1 MTLRGF
7 AGHTRLGIPLMAH
20 DGGPGAPPGRSH
32 PWTRLGIAAG
42 SVLVV
47 VAVVSCSSAGRPGPS
62 HPSSGTP
69 SPSAAKTSAGPASTN
84 APVTGSALGP
94 SACVTT
100 GSAAAGSGPWKL
112 ISPRTLCGLPLFD
125 SAQYVQS
132 GQSLASMDKMLF
144 SLNDVG
150 PVTATVTLTY
160 QSPKTPNFYRSVA
173 FVGFQGTFRP
183 AAAINAM
190 ELPSYTY
197 TNEPPGPHGGM
208 LACGRTQ
215 GAWDCVWATPSTV
228 CEIEI
233 LDTTGELTGANIAVN
248 AVRIRDALEAPA

>member
-1 MTLRGF
+1 MTLRGLSR
-7 AGHTRLGIPLMAH
+7 HTRLEVPLMAC
-20 DGGPGAPPGRSH
+20 DGGPGAGPRRRRI
-32 PWTRLGIAAG
+32 WAWLGITVG
-42 SVLVV
+42 SVLVATAV
-47 VAVVSCSSAGRPGPS
+47 VACSSAGQ
-62 HPSSGTP
+62 PSS
-69 SPSAAKTSAGPASTN
+69 SRPSASTPPPSAKPTDTAPSTT

-94 SACVTT
+94 SACVTA
-100 GSAAAGSGPWKL
+100 GQPAGGSGPWKL

-125 SAQYVQS
+125 SAQYAQS

-144 SLNDVG
+144 GMDNVG

-173 FVGFQGTFRP
+173 FVGFEGRFRP

-197 TNEPPGPHGGM
+197 TSEPPGPHGGM
-208 LACGRTQ
+208 LACGRTED
-215 GAWDCVWATPSTV
+215 AWDCVWATPSTV
-228 CEIEI
+228 CDIEI
-233 LDTTGELTGANIAVN
+233 LDTTGELIGANIGVN

>member
-1 MTLRGF
+1 MTQRGLSR
-7 AGHTRLGIPLMAH
+7 HTRLGVPLMAH
-20 DGGPGAPPGRSH
+20 DGGPGVPPRRR
-32 PWTRLGIAAG
+32 RLWAWPRIAAG

-47 VAVVSCSSAGRPGPS
+47 AAVSACSSAGQ
-62 HPSSGTP
+62 PSSSRP
-69 SPSAAKTSAGPASTN
+69 PASTPPPSAKPLDTVPSTT

-94 SACVTT
+94 LACVTA
-100 GSAAAGSGPWKL
+100 GRQAGGSGPWKL
-112 ISPRTLCGLPLFD
+112 ISPRTLCGLPQFD

-144 SLNDVG
+144 GMDNVG

-173 FVGFQGTFRP
+173 FVGFEGRFRP

-197 TNEPPGPHGGM
+197 TSEPPGPHGGM

-228 CEIEI
+228 CDVEI
-233 LDTTGELTGANIAVN
+233 LDTTGELIGANIGVN

>member
-7 AGHTRLGIPLMAH
+7 AGHIRLAALLMAH
-20 DGGPGAPPGRSH
+20 DGGPGAPPRRPGL
-32 PWTRLGIAAG
+32 WTWLGIAASG
-42 SVLVV
+42 VLVV
-47 VAVVSCSSAGRPGPS
+47 VAIVSCSSAGQPGPS
-62 HPSSGTP
+62 PPSSGTP
-69 SPSAAKTSAGPASTN
+69 SPSAAKTAAGPASTN

-100 GSAAAGSGPWKL
+100 SSATAGSGPWKL

-144 SLNDVG
+144 SMNNIG

-173 FVGFQGTFRP
+173 FVGFEGTFRP
-183 AAAINAM
+183 AAALSAM
-190 ELPSYTY
+190 EQPGYTY
-197 TNEPPGPHGGM
+197 ASEPPGPHGGM
-208 LACGRTQ
+208 LACAKTSGP
-215 GAWDCVWATPSTV
+215 WDCVWATPTTV
-228 CEIEI
+228 CDIEI
-233 LDTTGELTGANIAVN
+233 LDTTGDLIGANIAVN

>member
-1 MTLRGF
+1 MTLRGLSR
-7 AGHTRLGIPLMAH
+7 HTRLGVPLMAC
-20 DGGPGAPPGRSH
+20 DGGPGARPRRRGI
-32 PWTRLGIAAG
+32 WAWLGIAVG
-42 SVLVV
+42 SVLVATAL
-47 VAVVSCSSAGRPGPS
+47 VACSSAGQQSSSRPPAS
-62 HPSSGTP
+62 TP
-69 SPSAAKTSAGPASTN
+69 SPSAKASAGGPSTT

-94 SACVTT
+94 SACVPA
-100 GSAAAGSGPWKL
+100 GQPAGGSGPWKL
-112 ISPRTLCGLPLFD
+112 LSPRSLCGLPLFD

-132 GQSLASMDKMLF
+132 GQSVASMDKMLF
-144 SLNDVG
+144 SMNNVG

-173 FVGFQGTFRP
+173 FVGFEGRFRP

-197 TNEPPGPHGGM
+197 TSEPPGPHGGM

-228 CEIEI
+228 CDIEI
-233 LDTTGELTGANIAVN
+233 LDTTGELIGANIGTN
-248 AVRIRDALEAPA
+248 AVRIRDALEAPR